1 MIFLVRQAE
10 IANVAGR
17 GTIKKEKRMGE
28 SLRKEGGE
36 EFWGTIW
43 RRFWEG
49 AWVWAAALALLA
61 LISLS
66 KVILI

>member
-1 MIFLVRQAE
+1 
-10 IANVAGR
+10 
-17 GTIKKEKRMGE
+17 MGE

>member
-1 MIFLVRQAE
+1 
-10 IANVAGR
+10 
-17 GTIKKEKRMGE
+17 MGQ

-36 EFWGTIW
+36 EFWGMIW